1 MVSKLGYRKDSP
13 YKNRKSLTIDSN
25 HITMKDVEFPL
36 LLVPNNDNPVIAKP
50 GEEYMFN
57 NSQYVKEYRL
67 KNMKYG
73 GQTEELLMSY
83 MAKMKPKEQAEFLE
97 RFEELG
103 PQEKKMLLNSLRS
116 QMHEVRNKYEE
127 EDYMEMED
135 QEMEEYM
142 YGGKKLPEY
151 QWAGGVKV
159 VNGEVYPRKTG
170 VVRNALTGEVISRPA
185 GNPVDPLNMSRQGT
199 TIPRNDDRVFMRTP
213 KSTAPTYR
221 TETGEMMT
229 EGKKAPSYTYTE
241 IPAEDEYVMPNPYS
255 PAKAIQDPF
264 TLGAPL
270 ALRGI
275 TLPAVSFPR
284 RVKPAGVDPINPG
297 PLPTRPVTPD
307 PVPTRPVPTRP
318 VTTPRAPMPK
328 VPAVPVRGPYNDYQ
342 SPDYDFGGGGAGGSW
357 NDTYMAQGDTIT
369 VRAPRMPI
377 MEAETP
383 AKTTKSGFRYQETPK
398 AEQSPGSYTV
408 QSGDSLSAIARRY
421 NTTVEELARLN
432 NISNPSVIRRGTQLT
447 LPEMKQGGIYID
459 PAKRGTF
466 KAQATRMGMG
476 VQEAASKILSNKE
489 DYSPAMVKK
498 ANFARNAASWKKED
512 GGMIEYGMGGELPE
526 YQSGG
531 MTPINPY
538 TKQPLGMVWSD
549 EEKLKTGYYDEV
561 SPQYKFTSSGIARRA
576 PSELGSA
583 TNLRRGAN
591 KLGISY
597 DRIPTGRTDFDE
609 RGVLRPAVN
618 YGDFTDPLNTRPQMT
633 KFKKGGQLP
642 EYQDGAR
649 VRVFNPDGSAVYVTK
664 EEAMRRLNEITA
676 PARTVFPLIPGGSAA
691 SRAMSGV
698 VAMGR
703 TSGKAAGASAAAK
716 ARETLSRSTADAL
729 GTTTRTPRPATKVP
743 KPQPS
748 APTAPSTPPP
758 PPPAPS
764 ATSTGANQMADEIFD
779 AYNAMRPGMDNAKN
793 VGIAKNL
800 EFLGVGAAAIGI
812 PTAFEA
818 GREAARRSANVP
830 KVAMSSSMTKFLTD
844 QGVSSLRQQSTP
856 SQQSTPFMLSRSS
869 SPAPSPARSTAST
882 PRTPAQPI
890 TGDTYTIKSGDTLS
904 RIAQRTGMSVQ
915 ELAQI
920 NNIADPNKIYAGR
933 QLMLRQPTAP
943 AATPTVASQPSP
955 VVTQTPVVT
964 QPTRPQGPSFQ
975 QTVTDMGN
983 ELRDRAVP
991 VGMALLDRARR
1002 GPQQVNP
1009 RPAPPVLGANRPTL
1023 TTNQP
1028 VVNTPRPI
1036 SLMGPDPDIQ
1046 RYRMTPQ
1053 LNSVVKEGFAELAGL
1068 VDNMTDDNFETV
1080 APRVERLMG
1089 IVNKELSR
1097 TTNYQGFTNVNGEY
1111 FLVPKGAAKDR
1122 SKWVPFDT
1130 MPETSR
1136 PRLASLNTLE
1146 PQSIPTAP
1154 ASIQGLAAP
1163 KRFTNTRKRNR

>member
-83 MAKMKPKEQAEFLE
+83 MAKMKPEEQAEFLE

-185 GNPVDPLNMSRQGT
+185 GNPMDPLNMSRQGT

-318 VTTPRAPMPK
+318 VATPRAPMPK

-342 SPDYDFGGGGAGGSW
+342 SPDYDFGGGGAGGGW

-466 KAQATRMGMG
+466 KAQATRMDMG

-526 YQSGG
+526 YQPGG

-583 TNLRRGAN
+583 TSLRRGAN

-609 RGVLRPAVN
+609 RGILRPAVN

-642 EYQDGAR
+642 EYQAGDMVPRATVTDTNR
-649 VRVFNPDGSAVYVTK
+649 PLNPIRPLG
-664 EEAMRRLNEITA
+664 MNEKTLT
-676 PARTVFPLIPGGSAA
+676 PEQSRDVAA
-691 SRAMSGV
+691 FVSRGMSRAEAVDLVLSDKVVLPPPGV
-698 VAMGR
+698 RGGPGTLALVG
-703 TSGKAAGASAAAK
+703 GASAMTAKPAATTK
-716 ARETLSRSTADAL
+716 AGREVEALTRSVTDAL
-729 GTTTRTPRPATKVP
+729 GATTRAARPAKRAMPSKLPPASGANPMSLRSPGPGTMAAYSTSSLAGATMASTTRGRQAREDQVDLARQYLGNLQTGMVDSESVRPEAQVTGWGVAAPPMVPKVTYTAQGPTATVTASRLPARSFSTTSTNTRPATSAS
-743 KPQPS
+743 QP
-748 APTAPSTPPP
+748 
-758 PPPAPS
+758 
-764 ATSTGANQMADEIFD
+764 M
-779 AYNAMRPGMDNAKN
+779 
-793 VGIAKNL
+793 
-800 EFLGVGAAAIGI
+800 
-812 PTAFEA
+812 
-818 GREAARRSANVP
+818 
-830 KVAMSSSMTKFLTD
+830 
-844 QGVSSLRQQSTP
+844 
-856 SQQSTPFMLSRSS
+856 
-869 SPAPSPARSTAST
+869 
-882 PRTPAQPI
+882 

-904 RIAQRTGMSVQ
+904 QIARKAGVSVE
-915 ELAQI
+915 ELAAL
-920 NNIADPNKIYAGR
+920 NNIKNVNMIRAGST
-933 QLMLRQPTAP
+933 LRLRPQQAMQTMQAP
-943 AATPTVASQPSP
+943 APERAP
-955 VVTQTPVVT
+955 VVPLTPL
-964 QPTRPQGPSFQ
+964 QPR
-975 QTVTDMGN
+975 
-983 ELRDRAVP
+983 
-991 VGMALLDRARR
+991 
-1002 GPQQVNP
+1002 
-1009 RPAPPVLGANRPTL
+1009 
-1023 TTNQP
+1023 
-1028 VVNTPRPI
+1028 NTF
-1036 SLMGPDPDIQ
+1036 G
-1046 RYRMTPQ
+1046 
-1053 LNSVVKEGFAELAGL
+1053 
-1068 VDNMTDDNFETV
+1068 
-1080 APRVERLMG
+1080 
-1089 IVNKELSR
+1089 
-1097 TTNYQGFTNVNGEY
+1097 
-1111 FLVPKGAAKDR
+1111 
-1122 SKWVPFDT
+1122 
-1130 MPETSR
+1130 PETKVTLQPNSLILKGLEADLPQAMQNVSR
-1136 PRLASLNTLE
+1136 AMAQE
-1146 PQSIPTAP
+1146 PTK
-1154 ASIQGLAAP
+1154 
-1163 KRFTNTRKRNR
+1163 KRRFSNRRTR

>member
-73 GQTEELLMSY
+73 GQTEELLMAY
-83 MAKMKPKEQAEFLE
+83 MAKMKPEEQAEFLE

-185 GNPVDPLNMSRQGT
+185 GNPVDPLNVSRQGT

-284 RVKPAGVDPINPG
+284 RVKPTSVDPINPG

-342 SPDYDFGGGGAGGSW
+342 SPDYDFGGGGAGGGW

-466 KAQATRMGMG
+466 KAQATRMDMG

-512 GGMIEYGMGGELPE
+512 GGMIEYKMGGELPE
-526 YQSGG
+526 YQPGG
-531 MTPINPY
+531 MAPRAAITDTNRPLNPIR
-538 TKQPLGMVWSD
+538 PLGMNEKTLTPEQSRDVAAFVSRGMSRAEAVDLVLSD
-549 EEKLKTGYYDEV
+549 KVVLPPPGVRGGPGTLALVGGASAMTARPAATTKAGREVEALTRSVTDALGATTRAARPAKRAMPSKLPPASGANPMSLR
-561 SPQYKFTSSGIARRA
+561 SPGPGTMAAYSTSSLAGATMASTTRGRQAREDQVDLARQYLGNLQTGMVDSESVRPEAQVTGWGVAA
-576 PSELGSA
+576 PPMVPKVTYTAQGPTA
-583 TNLRRGAN
+583 TVTASRL
-591 KLGISY
+591 
-597 DRIPTGRTDFDE
+597 
-609 RGVLRPAVN
+609 PARS
-618 YGDFTDPLNTRPQMT
+618 FSTTSTNTRP
-633 KFKKGGQLP
+633 
-642 EYQDGAR
+642 
-649 VRVFNPDGSAVYVTK
+649 
-664 EEAMRRLNEITA
+664 
-676 PARTVFPLIPGGSAA
+676 
-691 SRAMSGV
+691 
-698 VAMGR
+698 
-703 TSGKAAGASAAAK
+703 
-716 ARETLSRSTADAL
+716 
-729 GTTTRTPRPATKVP
+729 
-743 KPQPS
+743 
-748 APTAPSTPPP
+748 
-758 PPPAPS
+758 
-764 ATSTGANQMADEIFD
+764 ATSA
-779 AYNAMRPGMDNAKN
+779 
-793 VGIAKNL
+793 
-800 EFLGVGAAAIGI
+800 
-812 PTAFEA
+812 
-818 GREAARRSANVP
+818 
-830 KVAMSSSMTKFLTD
+830 
-844 QGVSSLRQQSTP
+844 
-856 SQQSTPFMLSRSS
+856 SQPM
-869 SPAPSPARSTAST
+869 
-882 PRTPAQPI
+882 

-904 RIAQRTGMSVQ
+904 QIARKAGVSVE
-915 ELAQI
+915 ELAAL
-920 NNIADPNKIYAGR
+920 NNIKNVNMIRAGST
-933 QLMLRQPTAP
+933 LRLRPQQAMQTMQAP
-943 AATPTVASQPSP
+943 APERAP
-955 VVTQTPVVT
+955 VVPLTPL
-964 QPTRPQGPSFQ
+964 QP
-975 QTVTDMGN
+975 
-983 ELRDRAVP
+983 
-991 VGMALLDRARR
+991 
-1002 GPQQVNP
+1002 
-1009 RPAPPVLGANRPTL
+1009 
-1023 TTNQP
+1023 
-1028 VVNTPRPI
+1028 
-1036 SLMGPDPDIQ
+1036 
-1046 RYRMTPQ
+1046 
-1053 LNSVVKEGFAELAGL
+1053 
-1068 VDNMTDDNFETV
+1068 
-1080 APRVERLMG
+1080 
-1089 IVNKELSR
+1089 
-1097 TTNYQGFTNVNGEY
+1097 
-1111 FLVPKGAAKDR
+1111 
-1122 SKWVPFDT
+1122 
-1130 MPETSR
+1130 
-1136 PRLASLNTLE
+1136 LNTFGPKTKVTLQPNSLILKGLE
-1146 PQSIPTAP
+1146 ADLPQARENVSRAMAQEPTK
-1154 ASIQGLAAP
+1154 
-1163 KRFTNTRKRNR
+1163 KRRFSNRRTR